1 MRTFSLDE
9 SPDDTFKL
17 DTIVSFETFAYSDL
31 MVMPLDTM

>member
-9 SPDDTFKL
+9 CSDDNFKL
-17 DTIVSFETFAYSDL
+17 DTVVSFETFAYSDF